1 MHDMTQGSITRHL
14 LRMAAPIAIGML
26 FQTLYYLID
35 LYFVAKLGDS
45 AVAGV
50 SAGGSAQFIVMAL
63 TQVLGVGTMALI
75 AHAVG
80 RKDQADANLIFNQS
94 LLMAALCALLVL
106 VGGYALT
113 PMYMH
118 ALGADAAT
126 TAAGIS
132 FLYWFLPGMALQ
144 FALIAMG
151 SALRGTG
158 VAQPTMVVQMITVL
172 LNALLA
178 PVLIG
183 GWLTG
188 YPMGVAGAG
197 LASSLSIAVGVIM
210 LWLYFRRLE
219 KYVAVDRML
228 LSARLDVWKRILR
241 IGLPPGGEFAL
252 MFVYLGVVYW
262 LIRDFGADAQ
272 AGFGIG
278 MRVMQ
283 AIFLP
288 AMAIAF
294 ATAPIAG
301 QNMGAGHAARIRA
314 VFTSSAWIGS
324 AIMVLLTLL
333 CQWRPDL
340 LVGSF
345 TQDPGALAVA
355 IDYLQI
361 ISWNFVAS
369 SLIFSCSGMFQA
381 LGNTLPSLIS
391 SGTRLVS
398 FVLPAVWLSRQP
410 GFNLHQLW
418 LVSVA
423 SATLQALISLG
434 LLRREFRQ
442 RFATVPAT

>member
-1 MHDMTQGSITRHL
+1 MQDMTQGSITRHL

-26 FQTLYYLID
+26 LQTLYYLID
-35 LYFVAKLGDS
+35 LYFVSRLGDS
-45 AVAGV
+45 AIAGV
-50 SAGGSAQFIVMAL
+50 SAAGNIQFIVMAL

-75 AHAVG
+75 SHAVG

-94 LLMAALCALLVL
+94 LLMAALCALFTL

-113 PMYMH
+113 PLYMH
-118 ALGADAAT
+118 KLAADPAVA
-126 TAAGIS
+126 AAGIAY
-132 FLYWFLPGMALQ
+132 LQWFLPGMALQ

-158 VAQPTMVVQMITVL
+158 VAKPTMVVQLITVV
-172 LNALLA
+172 LNAVLA
-178 PVLIG
+178 PVLIA

-188 YPMGVAGAG
+188 HPLGVAGAG
-197 LASSLSIAVGVIM
+197 LASSLAIAVGVALM
-210 LWLYFRRLE
+210 WLYFRRLE
-219 KYVAVDRML
+219 TYVGVDRAL
-228 LSARLDVWKRILR
+228 LAARPEVWKRVLR

-252 MFVYLGVVYW
+252 MFVYLGIVYW
-262 LIRDFGADAQ
+262 LIRDFGTDAQ

-278 MRVMQ
+278 MRMMQ

-301 QNMGAGHAARIRA
+301 QNMGAGNAARVRA
-314 VFTSSAWIGS
+314 VFTSSALIGS
-324 AIMVLLTLL
+324 GIMVLLTLL

-345 TQDPGALAVA
+345 TKDEGVLAVA
-355 IDYLQI
+355 TDYLQI

-391 SGTRLVS
+391 SGTRLLT
-398 FVLPAVWLSRQP
+398 FILPALWLSHRP
-410 GFNLHQLW
+410 GFNLHAVW

-423 SATLQALISLG
+423 SVTLQALLSMW
-434 LLRREFRQ
+434 LLRREFRR
-442 RFATVPAT
+442 RFDALAPA